1 MRLFTP
7 LILSCTIVACSDVEK
22 QSPQHAAADAAVT
35 EATPELRSVMVQHF
49 GALRIMMHQGDIS
62 AKVDMRDLADRP
74 NLYALGAVAQ
84 LKGEILVLGGKAFI
98 AKPVPT
104 RREAMDGQ
112 VSLDTTMQHEAALLV
127 TAEVA
132 EWKSYPLPDGDLT
145 KDELQT
151 FIATQAEVH
160 GLDPSGPFPFMIK
173 GMTSFDWHVI
183 DWPEGDR
190 EHSHEKHVTSGP
202 HGHQDSTE
210 VQILGFYSDHHHA
223 VFTHHSTN
231 LHMHVLTDDRTLAA
245 HVDDLVVHR
254 GAELFL
260 PE

>member
-1 MRLFTP
+1 MRLFTC
-7 LILSCTIVACSDVEK
+7 LLLLCIIAACSDAEK
-22 QSPQHAAADAAVT
+22 SSPQNADTPVT
-35 EATPELRSVMVQHF
+35 EATPERRSVKVEHY
-49 GALRIMMHQGDIS
+49 GALRNMMHRGDIT
-62 AKVDMRDLADRP
+62 AKVDLRDLADRP
-74 NLYALGAVAQ
+74 HLYALGAVAQ
-84 LKGEILVLGGKAFI
+84 LKGEVLVLGGEAFI
-98 AKPVPT
+98 AK
-104 RREAMDGQ
+104 AMDGQ
-112 VSLDTTMQHEAALLV
+112 VSLDTTMHHEAALLV

-132 EWKSYPLPDGDLT
+132 EWKSYPLPDEDLT
-145 KDELQT
+145 KDALQT
-151 FIATQAEVH
+151 FIATQAEAH

-231 LHMHVLTDDRTLAA
+231 LHMHVLTNDHTLAG

-254 GAELFL
+254 GAELLL
-260 PE
+260 PK